1 MACRWCR
8 RRTSWFCTMRQ
19 SAGRQVLP
27 IHGMCYNCWRQSIS
41 SHDGTDNA
49 WQSQGRDGVVW
60 LLQSP
65 KAVLGPGTGLGEAI
79 LIYEEGFDGYR

>member
-1 MACRWCR
+1 MMALTNNWPQPV
-8 RRTSWFCTMRQ
+8 M
-19 SAGRQVLP
+19 
-27 IHGMCYNCWRQSIS
+27 
-41 SHDGTDNA
+41 
-49 WQSQGRDGVVW
+49 DGVVW